1 MSTQFGKLSIL
12 LDEDEDEIS
21 DEWREKLDIAL
32 REALPLMQDALQKHQ
47 TGFASLAKAS
57 SGSLQNPL
65 SVLSQVISVLVVKDY
80 YGNLKACF
88 DRQAIA
94 VSGPKYSHSNVQ
106 YCESRVQRAI
116 IPTPDSASNA
126 VEAVLRLLDLKETT
140 TVIELDVLDPCFIC
154 MTCPVERGSVY
165 REDSYQYA
173 QFRRPFN
180 WKDAVRLSDL
190 YIRCI

>member
-47 TGFASLAKAS
+47 TDFASLAKAS

-80 YGNLKACF
+80 CGNLKA
-88 DRQAIA
+88 
-94 VSGPKYSHSNVQ
+94 
-106 YCESRVQRAI
+106 
-116 IPTPDSASNA
+116 
-126 VEAVLRLLDLKETT
+126 
-140 TVIELDVLDPCFIC
+140 
-154 MTCPVERGSVY
+154 
-165 REDSYQYA
+165 
-173 QFRRPFN
+173 
-180 WKDAVRLSDL
+180 
-190 YIRCI
+190 